1 MVTSEQRRTAV
12 TLAKETA
19 GISERRACRFTGFA
33 RASQRY
39 RRRRA
44 PDPALL
50 ERLKAWAIRKP
61 RWGYRQLTRV
71 LRREPGPRINY
82 KRVQRLYQQEGLQVR
97 RRRRKHR
104 ANVPR
109 TPMPV
114 PTHANARWSMDF
126 VRDTLG
132 DGRAFRAFT
141 IVDDCTRESPAIEV
155 DFSLPG
161 ERVVAVLSRLA
172 RTRGIPKAIV
182 CDNGPEFTS
191 AALDEWAYQHDVIL
205 DFIDP
210 GKPTQN
216 AFIESFNGTF
226 REECLNENWFV
237 SLADAKQ
244 TIEAWRVD
252 YNTQRPHSKLRDCTP
267 REFAL
272 SLTSTAVSSINPTG
286 LT

>member
-1 MVTSEQRRTAV
+1 VVTPEQRRTAV
-12 TLAKETA
+12 TLATETA

-33 RASQRY
+33 RSSQRY
-39 RRRRA
+39 RTRRP
-44 PDPALL
+44 PDTALL
-50 ERLKAWAIRKP
+50 ARLQALAAKKP

-82 KRVQRLYQQEGLQVR
+82 KRVQRIYQQEGLQVR

-104 ANVPR
+104 AKVPR
-109 TPMPV
+109 MPMPV
-114 PTHANARWSMDF
+114 PTQANERWSMDF

-132 DGRAFRAFT
+132 DGRAFRALT
-141 IVDDCTRESPAIEV
+141 IVDDCTREAPAIEV

-161 ERVVAVLSRLA
+161 ERVVAVLDRLA
-172 RTRGIPKAIV
+172 RTWGKPKAIV
-182 CDNGPEFTS
+182 CDNGPEFAS
-191 AALDEWAYQHDVIL
+191 AALDEWAYRNDVTL
-205 DFIDP
+205 NFIDP

-237 SLADAKQ
+237 SLADAQQ
-244 TIEAWRVD
+244 TIEAWRVE
-252 YNTQRPHSKLRDCTP
+252 YNTERPHSRLRDCTP

-272 SLTSTAVSSINPTG
+272 HLHQQQFLQSTP
-286 LT
+286 LD